1 MISDGCLYFHKHFP
15 MAIKILKFIFSF
27 SFLGGF
33 FANAFH
39 IKIIEFVTLNFELEN
54 KRLES

>member
-1 MISDGCLYFHKHFP
+1 